1 MAADLNNSVLILD
14 GDAESRLLM
23 DAEIA
28 TQAIFADQQMR
39 VARAWSTRPD
49 WLDARGPEL
58 PQGLVS
64 SGAFPG
70 TDARTLL
77 GEPYRLVVLSTLPA
91 VAFPALRHRDGGA
104 FIAPRGLRATWSAD
118 IAARVAAECTEEP
131 PMAPADAAAVLELL
145 IERWQAR
152 GTAVALCT
160 TFRHVRQ
167 SPEVPGREAV
177 AALRETIRRMNLEV
191 ARLSRLTGC
200 YVLDLDRPL
209 AHEGGAV
216 LDADCFGGQGRAA
229 ELALDEFAAVML
241 DAIPDS
247 AVPQELS

>member
-1 MAADLNNSVLILD
+1 MAAELNNSVLILD
-14 GDAESRLLM
+14 GDAESRLLI

-28 TQAIFADQQMR
+28 MQAIFADQEMR

-49 WLDARGPEL
+49 WLDARAPEL
-58 PQGLVS
+58 PRGLVS

-77 GEPYRLVVLSTLPA
+77 GERHRLVIFSTLPA
-91 VAFPALRHRDGGA
+91 VAFPTLRHRDGGA

-118 IAARVAAECTEEP
+118 VAARVAAECTEEP
-131 PMAPADAAAVLELL
+131 PMAPADAAAALELL
-145 IERWQAR
+145 IERLQAR
-152 GTAVALCT
+152 GAAVVLCT

-167 SPEVPGREAV
+167 SPELAGREAI
-177 AALRETIRRMNLEV
+177 AALREAIRRMNLEV
-191 ARLSRLTGC
+191 ARLSLRTGC

-216 LDADCFGGQGRAA
+216 LDADCFGGGGRAA

-241 DAIPDS
+241 DAIPD
-247 AVPQELS
+247 AVVPQELS